1 MNSVVFIGM
10 SKKVRLTE
18 RELLSLVRRIVEQSE
33 DDSYY
38 KISAKEYEELMKL
51 SGYHG
56 NGVTRLP
63 KFQGK
68 PLYIEGDVNLSDTG
82 VESLGNVAVINGSLN
97 ISRTNVKSIG
107 DTKVTRYVSDTN
119 SPRERIRIKKELES
133 KLASMNVLRAND
145 EWNID
150 GDIDDIGIKANA
162 LYDHLTSEG
171 NLDGD
176 ENDVYVIS
184 PLPYKH
190 YGLDMFEVLD
200 GRRDEEYAVGT
211 SDELDRAASD
221 YAEQYL
227 EEVGV
232 DGFREGYIDDYIDTD
247 YVREYFE
254 DWMRDDIYSNPEV
267 YFNRNDY
274 QYTTDQERRRDEI
287 ESEIEDLSRQQ
298 NELDDNREDYDEL
311 YDDFQDKID
320 ELEDERDSMEP
331 EMTDD
336 MVEEKL
342 EELLDD
348 IVRNPKQYIRDYGLD
363 LKNFIDEKALAE
375 GIAEDDGWALIST
388 YDGDWDLGLRYGN
401 EDYYVIRLT

>member
-1 MNSVVFIGM
+1 M

-33 DDSYY
+33 DDGYY

-68 PLYIEGDVNLSDTG
+68 PLYIEGNVDLSSTDTD
-82 VESLGNVAVINGSLN
+82 SLGNVAVINGYLN

-107 DTKVTRYVSDTN
+107 DTKVTRYVSDSNT
-119 SPRERIRIKKELES
+119 PMERIRRKREMDAKIAK
-133 KLASMNVLRAND
+133 MNVIRAND

-150 GDIDDIGIKANA
+150 GDIDDTGVRANA
-162 LYDHLTSEG
+162 LYNYLSDNDKIDEE
-171 NLDGD
+171 
-176 ENDVYVIS
+176 ENDVYSIS
-184 PLPYKH
+184 PLPYNH
-190 YGLDMFEVLD
+190 YGLPTFEVLD

-211 SDELDRAASD
+211 EEELDKATEE
-221 YAEQYL
+221 YAEQYI

-232 DGFREGYIDDYIDTD
+232 DGFRDGYIDNYIDESS
-247 YVREYFE
+247 VRDYFE

-267 YFNRNDY
+267 YFNKNDY
-274 QYTTDQERRRDEI
+274 EYNETQERRRDEI
-287 ESEIEDLSRQQ
+287 ENEVDDLTRQQ
-298 NELDDNREDYDEL
+298 EELDNNREDYDEL
-311 YDDFQDKID
+311 YDNFQDLID
-320 ELEDERDSMEP
+320 ELENERDSMEP

-348 IVRNPKQYIRDYGLD
+348 IIRNPKQYIREYGLD
-363 LKNFIDEKALAE
+363 LKNFIDEKALAK
-375 GIAEDDGWALIST
+375 GIADDDGWSLISP
-388 YDGDWDLGLRYGN
+388 YDGDWNIGLNYGD
-401 EDYYVIRLT
+401 ETYYVIRIS